1 MDEDDVD
8 FPKVSII
15 PPIQAVSFGEVP
27 YDAEYKEC
35 LGRVKSVSVEC
46 ELTPIRNGVSS
57 YDLLNDAINKR
68 WMRESLYTCYWP
80 ISDKCG
86 NAEDFCSKELV
97 ERINKL
103 PNSVR
108 ALCAV
113 PREFP
118 KGSGVS
124 VIATL
129 GRSIIGNEWHTN
141 TFTVVPK
148 KKATRIAKT
157 LWEGWKKNG
166 CAKLN
171 NGAGKFKMRV
181 CPDFIFYGIVFNDFY
196 K

>member
-1 MDEDDVD
+1 MGEDDID
-8 FPKVSII
+8 FSKFSII
-15 PPIQAVSFGEVP
+15 PPIQTVSFGEFP
-27 YDAEYKEC
+27 YDEYKEH

-46 ELTPIRNGVSS
+46 ELTPIGNGVSS
-57 YDLLNDAINKR
+57 YDLFNNAINKR
-68 WMRESLYTCYWP
+68 LMRKSLYTVYCP
-80 ISDKCG
+80 ISNKWG

-97 ERINKL
+97 KRINKL
-103 PNSVR
+103 PDSVR

-129 GRSIIGNEWHTN
+129 GRRVIGNEWHVN

-148 KKATRIAKT
+148 KKAARIAKT
-157 LWEGWKKNG
+157 LWKGWKKNG

-171 NGAGKFKMRV
+171 NRAGKFKMNV
-181 CPDFIFYGIVFNDFY
+181 CPDFLFHGIVFNDFY

>member
-1 MDEDDVD
+1 MGEDDID
-8 FPKVSII
+8 FSKFSFI
-15 PPIQAVSFGEVP
+15 PPIQEVSFGEVP
-27 YDAEYKEC
+27 YDDEYKEHF
-35 LGRVKSVSVEC
+35 GRVKSVSVEC

-57 YDLLNDAINKR
+57 YDLINDAINKQ
-68 WMRESLYTCYWP
+68 WMRESLYTVYCP
-80 ISDKCG
+80 ISDKWG

-103 PNSVR
+103 PNNVR

-129 GRSIIGNEWHTN
+129 GRHVIGNEWHVN

-148 KKATRIAKT
+148 KKAARIAKT
-157 LWEGWKKNG
+157 LWKGWNKNG

-171 NGAGKFKMRV
+171 NRAGKFKMNV
-181 CPDFIFYGIVFNDFY
+181 CPDFLFHGIVFNDFY

>member
-1 MDEDDVD
+1 MSEDDID
-8 FPKVSII
+8 FSKFSII
-15 PPIQAVSFGEVP
+15 PPIQEVSFGELP
-27 YDAEYKEC
+27 YDDEYKEH

-57 YDLLNDAINKR
+57 YDLLNDAINKC
-68 WMRESLYTCYWP
+68 WMRESLYTVYCP
-80 ISDKCG
+80 ISDKRG

-103 PNSVR
+103 PDSVR

-118 KGSGVS
+118 KKSGVS

-129 GRSIIGNEWHTN
+129 VRCTIGNEWHVN
-141 TFTVVPK
+141 SFTVVPK
-148 KKATRIAKT
+148 KKAARIAKT
-157 LWEGWKKNG
+157 LWKGWKKNG
-166 CAKLN
+166 CAKHN
-171 NGAGKFKMRV
+171 KGAGKFKVNV
-181 CPDFIFYGIVFNDFY
+181 CPDFFFHGIVFNDFY